1 MHMLGEGVPK
11 DLARS
16 YYWLSLAVAQEQE
29 QAGKLLDKVRGQM
42 DSAARTK
49 IDQEVAAFRPK

>member
-1 MHMLGEGVPK
+1 MEK
-11 DLARS
+11 DSRGA
-16 YYWLSLAVAQEQE
+16 AAPTAPAQEQE
-29 QAGKLLDKVRGQM
+29 QADKLLDKVRGQM